1 MGRIEDGRLAW
12 ADGVVD
18 EAGTLTIALSG
29 EIDVASADGVR
40 RDMQPFLGSAPD
52 RVVFDL
58 QKLEFMDSS
67 GIALLV
73 QIANR
78 FEVVEVRNPAPNV
91 LRILEA
97 TGLTEKFGL

>member
-1 MGRIEDGRLAW
+1 MARIEDGRLAW
-12 ADGVVD
+12 AEGTVD
-18 EAGTLTIALSG
+18 DTGTLTILLSG
-29 EIDVASADGVR
+29 EIDIASADGVR
-40 RDMQPFLGSAPD
+40 RDMQPFLGAAPD

-58 QKLEFMDSS
+58 QKLAFMDSS

-91 LRILEA
+91 RRILEA
-97 TGLTEKFGL
+97 TGLAEKFGL